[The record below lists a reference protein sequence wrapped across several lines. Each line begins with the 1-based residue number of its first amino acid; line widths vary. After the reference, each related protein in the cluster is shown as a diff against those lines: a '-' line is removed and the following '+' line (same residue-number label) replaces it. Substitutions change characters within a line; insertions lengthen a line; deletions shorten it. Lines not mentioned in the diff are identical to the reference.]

1 MVAAKRAFVIVLM
14 AVLCLGLLG
23 SLAGCHKDP
32 VPEPSDISTP
42 SPTPTNGANGASDG
56 TDATDAAATPEP
68 IAYVYHAE
76 FVPLSGAAGNRFT
89 TFAYQNGRIL
99 AGCYEKIGENI
110 PEGVTPEYEGQYDI
124 YGTKLYSVG
133 LDGGLRALEGYQPLE
148 ADENGS
154 ASIIDAAVT
163 PEGGMV
169 SLEALYRQ
177 VYDGPDDV
185 ELYSDEWYQKQ
196 YYVYLKSE
204 QNYYL
209 RFLAADGSEEQ
220 CLLLDD
226 ELKNALGGSWQD
238 FYYPQGFVL
247 DDRGRIYI
255 NFSQPI
261 VALDADG
268 GFRQVLESPSWVES
282 MIRLRDGRIA
292 VVTYVE
298 DGRHLRILDTESVAL
313 DRDQDYPLG
322 NILNL
327 TAGSGEYDFY
337 YSSGSNFLGYSLA
350 ESKAEKLFNWVNTD
364 LEPPTANRVFATEE
378 GQIVIL
384 SSEMDENTMEIKSS
398 IVLVRQIPAADL
410 PDKTVLTLAVM
421 GLETNLQS
429 LVMKFNRSSPDARI
443 EVLDYTE
450 YGSLEA
456 GYARLNTE
464 IMAGS
469 VPDVLCLNGL
479 PVRKLIAQG
488 ILADLMPFLNA
499 DEELKDQ
506 LLDGVLAAMMTDG
519 KLYRIASGFS
529 IETVIGAASV
539 VGNTP
544 GWTLEQFNAALAQ
557 MPAGC
562 EPFGQGTT
570 RDTILTQCLSL
581 EMDRLIDFS
590 SGVCA
595 FDTPLFTDILSFAS
609 QFPKDFDWTS
619 TEREDDFD
627 RIEAGRQMLHINRI
641 SDFQSFQMY
650 DALFGG
656 DATFIGYPTTEGT
669 GSMLSIDGSGYAICS
684 KSEHKDLAWQ
694 FLRQVMTAE
703 YQERFLWSLPTNRAA
718 FEKSLENAMTP
729 QYLRNADGSFLLD
742 ENGERIEQ
750 DRLVWRLGS
759 LTVHIKALTQEQ
771 ADKLLEL
778 VRTTTKIRNS
788 YDAEIMTMITGEAE
802 AFFSGQKTAEEV
814 GRILQS
820 KLSIYISEQ
829 R

>member
-1 MVAAKRAFVIVLM
+1 MVTVKRTAAFVFGVVFFLS
-14 AVLCLGLLG
+14 LL
-23 SLAGCHKDP
+23 STLAGCNKNP
-32 VPEPSDISTP
+32 TTGIGNISTP
-42 SPTPTNGANGASDG
+42 SPTPTNSANAAADG
-56 TDATDAAATPEP
+56 TDAADAAATPEP
-68 IAYVYHAE
+68 AIYVYHAE
-76 FVPLSGAAGNRFT
+76 FLPLSGAGGNGFT

-133 LDGGLRALEGYQPLE
+133 LDGRARALEGYQPLE

-268 GFRQVLESPSWVES
+268 SFRQVLESPSWVES
-282 MIRLRDGRIA
+282 MFRLRDGRIA
-292 VVTYVE
+292 VICFEE

-313 DRDQDYPLG
+313 DRDRDYPLG
-322 NILNL
+322 SILNV
-327 TAGSGEYDFY
+327 TEGGGEFDFY
-337 YSSGSNFLGYSLA
+337 YTSGSNFMGYSLA
-350 ESKAEKLFNWVNTD
+350 ESKAEKLFNWINTD
-364 LEPPTANRVFATEE
+364 LEPPAVNPVFVTED
-378 GQIVIL
+378 GQIVTL
-384 SSEMDENTMEIKSS
+384 SSERDENTAEIKSS
-398 IVLVRQIPAADL
+398 VVLVREIPATSL

-421 GLETNLQS
+421 GLEANLQS

-443 EVLDYTE
+443 EVLDYSE
-450 YGSLEA
+450 YGTPEA
-456 GYARLNTE
+456 GLTRLNTE
-464 IMAGS
+464 IMAGD
-469 VPDVLCLNGL
+469 VPDILSLNGL
-479 PVRKLIAQG
+479 SVRKLTVQG
-488 ILADLMPFLNA
+488 ILADLLPYLNA

-506 LLDGVLAAMMTDG
+506 MLDGVLEALMIDG
-519 KLYRIASGFS
+519 KLYRTASGFS
-529 IETVIGAASV
+529 IETVVGAASV
-539 VGNTP
+539 VGDTP
-544 GWTLEQFNAALAQ
+544 GWTLDQFSAALAQ
-557 MPAGC
+557 MPEGC
-562 EPFGQGTT
+562 EPFSQGTT
-570 RDTILTQCLSL
+570 RDTILTQCLSMEL
-581 EMDRLIDFS
+581 DRLIDFS
-590 SGVCA
+590 SGVCT
-595 FDTPLFTDILSFAS
+595 FDTPVFTDILTFAA
-609 QFPKDFDWTS
+609 QFPKEFDWTS

-650 DALFGG
+650 DAIFGG
-656 DATFIGYPTTEGT
+656 DATFIGFPTTEGT
-669 GSMLSIDGSGYAICS
+669 GSMMNIDGSGYAICA
-684 KSEHKDLAWQ
+684 KSENKDQAWQ
-694 FLRQVMTAE
+694 FLRTLMTAD
-703 YQERFLWSLPTNRAA
+703 YQEQIIWSLPTNRVA

-750 DRLVWRLGS
+750 DRMVWRLGS
-759 LTVHIKALTQEQ
+759 LTVHIKALTWEQ

-778 VRTTTKIRNS
+778 LRTTTKVRD
-788 YDAEIMTMITGEAE
+788 YDTEIMAMITGEAE
-802 AFFSGQKTAEEV
+802 AFFSGQKTAKEV
-814 GRILQS
+814 GQLLQS
-820 KLSIYISEQ
+820 KVTIYINEQ